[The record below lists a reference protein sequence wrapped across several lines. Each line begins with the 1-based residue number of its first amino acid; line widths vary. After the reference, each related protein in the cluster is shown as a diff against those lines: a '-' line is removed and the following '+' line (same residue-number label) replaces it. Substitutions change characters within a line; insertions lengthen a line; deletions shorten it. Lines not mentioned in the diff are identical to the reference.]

1 MECTHSY
8 CVFKINFLEE
18 SNKKILYQIFFLF
31 FFHMKYF
38 IFYSIFNDSFNNKFE
53 IFYYVKIFETIIKIM
68 KFLK

>member
-18 SNKKILYQIFFLF
+18 SNKKFFFL

-38 IFYSIFNDSFNNKFE
+38 I
-53 IFYYVKIFETIIKIM
+53 IFYFIFMILYFNINLKYILFYVKIFETIKVK